1 VKYWLTPPVCG
12 IGGCVED
19 HNPARCGPVIRSSA
33 TQLGEP
39 RTRET
44 IMNSSQQK
52 RRGWSWWYLLFVVQ
66 FVAVLWPPFF
76 NRIEPTWIG
85 IPYFYWYQ
93 MLWVLIS
100 AVFTA
105 VVYFATRD

>member
-1 VKYWLTPPVCG
+1 LRPV
-12 IGGCVED
+12 
-19 HNPARCGPVIRSSA
+19 GPDMRTVREVFVNN
-33 TQLGEP
+33 TQ
-39 RTRET
+39 
-44 IMNSSQQK
+44 NK

-66 FVAVLWPPFF
+66 FIAVLWPPFF
-76 NRIEPTWIG
+76 NKVEPLWRG